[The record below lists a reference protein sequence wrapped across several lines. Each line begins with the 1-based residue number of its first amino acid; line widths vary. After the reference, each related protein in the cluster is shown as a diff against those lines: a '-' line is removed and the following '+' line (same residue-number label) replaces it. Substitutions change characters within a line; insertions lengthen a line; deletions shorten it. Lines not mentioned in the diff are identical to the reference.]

1 MVQQTEPFRTKAEPG
16 PASVQ
21 SAAMAV
27 ARTLDIGA
35 RSLLRHTSAYWPAL
49 SRAHDFVVL
58 RHRMRRALG
67 YKPDLRSPRTYNEKL
82 AWRML
87 NDRNPLLT
95 LTTDKV
101 AVRQYVASKVG
112 EDVLVPLIAVYDR
125 AEDIRWDELPSS
137 FVLKASHGCNMNL
150 IVRDK
155 DAEDPDLVRRRAADW
170 LRHNFY
176 EDSREWAYRDIPP
189 RLLVEELMLDDLGE
203 VPFDFKF
210 LVFAGRTAVI
220 RVHLDRF
227 GDHRVNFYDR
237 DLRLLPVRQFYPTDP
252 SYQPPAEVVA
262 MAGLAEKIAEDFE
275 YARIDLYLVGGRV
288 RFGEITH
295 HDGNAAQRFDP
306 ASFDTELGALWD
318 LPSLT

>member
-21 SAAMAV
+21 GAAMAV

-67 YKPDLRSPRTYNEKL
+67 YKPDLRRPRTYNEKL

-101 AVRQYVASKVG
+101 AVREYVASKVG

-155 DAEDPDLVRRRAADW
+155 DVEDPDLVKQQAADW

-220 RVHLDRF
+220 RVHLGRF

-237 DLRLLPVRQFYPTDP
+237 DLRLLPVRQYYPTDP
-252 SYQPPAEVVA
+252 SYEPPAEVAA

-306 ASFDTELGALWD
+306 ASFDTELGALWE
-318 LPSLT
+318 LRSLS